1 MGRRHAP
8 PPSRSKQLNM
18 PSPHSNTP
26 GRLAGK
32 VALIIGAGTGIG
44 EAAARIFARE
54 GAKVALADIQ
64 FEAVRA
70 VASAISPD
78 HTIAKPFRVNVTDD
92 DSVTQLLED
101 VVGHFGQL
109 HCLFNTAGGSLP
121 EDSLVTDVPLNVWE
135 RTMNLDVRGTLL
147 GCRHAIPKM
156 IASGGG
162 SVINMSSGAA
172 LRGSGKAHI
181 YASAKGAIVSLTR
194 NLAGAY
200 AQHGVRANAICCGR
214 INTKRVRETYGIPG
228 QPGNSEDAMKVDEV
242 IKTYPYW
249 YGEPEDVA
257 NIALFLASDE
267 SRMITGASIP
277 ADGGRSAY

>member
-1 MGRRHAP
+1 MSSTQEHPA
-8 PPSRSKQLNM
+8 Q
-18 PSPHSNTP
+18 T

-44 EAAARIFARE
+44 ESAARIFARE
-54 GAKVALADIQ
+54 GARVALADIQ
-64 FEAVRA
+64 FDAVKSVAASVCRDGVKAKAFA
-70 VASAISPD
+70 VD
-78 HTIAKPFRVNVTDD
+78 VTND
-92 DSVTQLLED
+92 DSMRQLLDD
-101 VVGHFGQL
+101 VMSSFGAL

-121 EDSLVTDVPLNVWE
+121 QDSLVTDVPLEVWDK
-135 RTMNLDVRGTLL
+135 TMNLDLRGTLL
-147 GCRHAIPKM
+147 GCRYAIPKI

-162 SVINMSSGAA
+162 SVVNMSSGAA
-172 LRGSGKAHI
+172 LRGSGKAHV
-181 YASAKGAIVSLTR
+181 YAAAKGAIVAVTR

-200 AQHGVRANAICCGR
+200 AQQGVRANAICCGR
-214 INTKRVRETYGIPG
+214 INTQRIRNTYGIPG
-228 QPGNSEDAMKVDEV
+228 QPGKSEDAMKVDDT

-249 YGEPEDVA
+249 FGEPEDVA